1 MAPFRIAYK
10 DGRQQHIDADDY
22 RIDAQFITFTHDGH
36 DILNIAADKV
46 ESVADG
52 GVPEAE

>member
-1 MAPFRIAYK
+1 MPGFRIVYK
-10 DGRQQHIDADDY
+10 DGRQQHIEADDY
-22 RIDAQFITFTHDGH
+22 RIDAQFIRFTFDGH

-52 GVPEAE
+52 NVPQAE